1 MACDAVL
8 ASETARFTQVF
19 RHVGVSP
26 DGGAIYFLTQHLGLL
41 KAKELTM
48 SGRRIDAQEAEAL
61 GLVNRVLPDAELDA
75 FVDGWARTLAA
86 GPPIA
91 LALTKRLLNNAGS
104 LSLEQALD
112 EEAAAQSVNLVTRD
126 VAEATSAF
134 LEKRE
139 PRFEGR

>member
-1 MACDAVL
+1 EV
-8 ASETARFTQVF
+8 
-19 RHVGVSP
+19 
-26 DGGAIYFLTQHLGLL
+26 
-41 KAKELTM
+41 
-48 SGRRIDAQEAEAL
+48 EAM
-61 GLVNRVLPDAELDA
+61 GLVNRVLPDGELDA